1 MSTASDVADDP
12 QTSHRLLAWAL
23 ITLAVFGTL
32 TTTRTLTK
40 EISMQGTH
48 WIMLLVAVAAGYVAG
63 RLFAQP
69 AQMLGLP

>member
-1 MSTASDVADDP
+1 MENKALLIGLTVVAVAGTATTAM
-12 QTSHRLLAWAL
+12 AL
-23 ITLAVFGTL
+23 YQEGL
-32 TTTRTLTK
+32 T
-40 EISMQGTH
+40 MQGTH

>member
-1 MSTASDVADDP
+1 MESK
-12 QTSHRLLAWAL
+12 AL
-23 ITLAVFGTL
+23 IIGLTVVAVAGAA
-32 TTTRTLTK
+32 TTTAALYTEGLT
-40 EISMQGTH
+40 MQGTH

>member
-1 MSTASDVADDP
+1 LERNAAIVA
-12 QTSHRLLAWAL
+12 
-23 ITLAVFGTL
+23 LAVVAVAGTL
-32 TTTRTLTK
+32 YSARDLTQ
-40 EISMQGTH
+40 EALTMQGQH

>member
-1 MSTASDVADDP
+1 MERDAA
-12 QTSHRLLAWAL
+12 
-23 ITLAVFGTL
+23 ILAVTVFAAAGTL
-32 TTTRTLTK
+32 YTAAALYK
-40 EISMQGTH
+40 EGMTMQGTH

>member
-1 MSTASDVADDP
+1 MSTASDAADDP
-12 QTSHRLLAWAL
+12 QTSHRLLALAL
-23 ITLAVFGTL
+23 ITLAIFGTL
-32 TTTRTLTK
+32 STVKNLKEALT
-40 EISMQGTH
+40 MQGTH

>member
-1 MSTASDVADDP
+1 MERNAAFIA
-12 QTSHRLLAWAL
+12 LAA
-23 ITLAVFGTL
+23 LAVAGTL
-32 TTTRTLTK
+32 HEAKALHEEALT
-40 EISMQGTH
+40 MQGSH

>member
-1 MSTASDVADDP
+1 METERNVAIV
-12 QTSHRLLAWAL
+12 AL
-23 ITLAVFGTL
+23 SAIAVAGTL
-32 TTTRTLTK
+32 TTARSLVTEGL
-40 EISMQGTH
+40 EMQGTH